1 MAISSANY
9 AKLFGDLGEIIE
21 GVNDMVNGTSD
32 WLDQLDTALTA
43 ISSEYTTN
51 SDDDSDFKNDLMDN
65 VTSTINSVRDSV
77 VSMAGTLSSLAT
89 TRLLHSTI
97 VDSLP
102 ELGGSTTNINS
113 VLAELARDMVDE
125 AEFVDSI
132 SSVTIGGQVTDTKLT
147 NTGNT
152 VFSNRLV
159 GNQLPHAS
167 GIVIPAYSDDT
178 TDNLSS
184 LFKEGEVFT
193 LECTADSID
202 SGLAE
207 GDEIFAIKA
216 TPSGFSPWGYKNTG
230 AGDGPSIRPANG
242 PSTNLIANGGFEN
255 WALEST
261 SNKSCPSGY
270 RVTAGTCGEEV
281 VRESQ
286 TGRVYQGRSSLRLIG
301 NSAAADRP
309 SMRQIL
315 NRSRFRTNTAYDI
328 GAYIKREAGYS
339 AGTLT
344 IDLVDSDGTIQ
355 TVAAGGSTAGTLLFV
370 FYSATVI
377 TLNNLSDP
385 IYLQIKFTG
394 EAAGDIMFLDYLGVA
409 ETNWH
414 GGIAMSIFAGQDKFL
429 TGDRISRTIT
439 SSGDRGVFQEFFRE
453 KYHVQLPYD
462 SSPTQADS
470 LATD

>member
-159 GNQLPHAS
+159 GNQ
-167 GIVIPAYSDDT
+167 
-178 TDNLSS
+178 
-184 LFKEGEVFT
+184 
-193 LECTADSID
+193 
-202 SGLAE
+202 
-207 GDEIFAIKA
+207 
-216 TPSGFSPWGYKNTG
+216 
-230 AGDGPSIRPANG
+230 
-242 PSTNLIANGGFEN
+242 
-255 WALEST
+255 
-261 SNKSCPSGY
+261 
-270 RVTAGTCGEEV
+270 
-281 VRESQ
+281 
-286 TGRVYQGRSSLRLIG
+286 
-301 NSAAADRP
+301 
-309 SMRQIL
+309 
-315 NRSRFRTNTAYDI
+315 
-328 GAYIKREAGYS
+328 
-339 AGTLT
+339 
-344 IDLVDSDGTIQ
+344 
-355 TVAAGGSTAGTLLFV
+355 
-370 FYSATVI
+370 
-377 TLNNLSDP
+377 
-385 IYLQIKFTG
+385 
-394 EAAGDIMFLDYLGVA
+394 
-409 ETNWH
+409 
-414 GGIAMSIFAGQDKFL
+414 
-429 TGDRISRTIT
+429 
-439 SSGDRGVFQEFFRE
+439 
-453 KYHVQLPYD
+453 
-462 SSPTQADS
+462 
-470 LATD
+470 